1 MNEFK
6 TIDFLYTLINNM
18 VWRKD
23 FEVSKQECLDW
34 LSKKLV
40 VPQGLNKDAEEYEK
54 LHEVKAYWL
63 DGEFIEEHTP
73 LSEAYKAGWMAR
85 DRQGLSVD
93 GKLLDGFLYTHFGP
107 NFFDMGYKTPIEGA
121 PKEGDAIDVTVNI
134 IEK

>member
-1 MNEFK
+1 MRQRESFLVFPLFFCIFTMLKKDNMNEFK

-40 VPQGLNKDAEEYEK
+40 AP
-54 LHEVKAYWL
+54 
-63 DGEFIEEHTP
+63 
-73 LSEAYKAGWMAR
+73 
-85 DRQGLSVD
+85 QGLSVD